1 VTERYQAI
9 GQKVYL
15 EFDDKDPEAK
25 SDYEVDFAAL
35 IDAGFELTGTPV
47 VEIEAAGNGESPLE
61 LESADPAAVA
71 PSVSPDPP
79 GSPPLATAVSFW
91 LTGGTSGVRY
101 RGKIKCDTTGA
112 GSPAPVKTL
121 VKRFYVVAR
130 LT

>member
-1 VTERYQAI
+1 VTERYQVTA
-9 GQKVYL
+9 QKVYL

-35 IDAGFELTGTPV
+35 IDVGFELTGTPV
-47 VEIEAAGNGESPLE
+47 VEIEAAGNGESPVE
-61 LESADPAAVA
+61 LESVDPAVVA
-71 PSVSPDPP
+71 PPDSP

-112 GSPAPVKTL
+112 GSPAPTKTL

>member
-1 VTERYQAI
+1 MTERYRAT

-15 EFDDKDPEAK
+15 EFDDKDPEAR
-25 SDYEVDFAAL
+25 SDYEIDFAPV
-35 IDAGFELTGTPV
+35 IDTGYELTGTPV

-61 LESADPAAVA
+61 MESADPTIVA
-71 PSVSPDPP
+71 PPNSP

-112 GSPAPVKTL
+112 GSPAPTKTL
-121 VKRFYVVAR
+121 VKRFYIVAR

>member
-1 VTERYQAI
+1 VTERYQVTA
-9 GQKVYL
+9 QKVYL

-25 SDYEVDFAAL
+25 SYYEVDFAAV

-61 LESADPAAVA
+61 LESVDPAAVA
-71 PSVSPDPP
+71 PPDSR

-112 GSPAPVKTL
+112 GSPAPTKTL